1 MIVIDIGNTNIVI
14 GIYVKSKLSYI
25 YRFET
30 KSKKL
35 LSKIKK
41 TINKNNIGKYNI
53 DYKLCVVS
61 SVVPKISNTIVP
73 FFKKIG
79 LKVYNINYS
88 NISTN
93 IKLIITYVLF
103 HLLYLKSAIPL
114 LIFLKKLAWTFI
126 ILII

>member
-1 MIVIDIGNTNIVI
+1 MIVIDVGNTNIVI
-14 GIYVKSKLSYI
+14 GLYVKSKLRYV

-30 KSKKL
+30 KSKKFL
-35 LSKIKK
+35 NKIKK

-79 LKVYNINYS
+79 LKVYNIN
-88 NISTN
+88 
-93 IKLIITYVLF
+93 
-103 HLLYLKSAIPL
+103 PL
-114 LIFLKKLAWTFI
+114 LIWYNVPG
-126 ILII
+126 

>member
-14 GIYVKSKLSYI
+14 GLYVKSKLSYV

-41 TINKNNIGKYNI
+41 TINKNNIDKYNI

-61 SVVPKISNTIVP
+61 SVVPKISNTIVT

-79 LKVYNINYS
+79 LKVYNINYL
-88 NISTN
+88 NILTN
-93 IKLIITYVLF
+93 IKFKIDN
-103 HLLYLKSAIPL
+103 LKELGNDRIANTIAAIE
-114 LIFLKKLAWTFI
+114 KY
-126 ILII
+126 